1 MAQTTLAPEVR
12 GVTIPLTGCRLLLP
26 NACVSEVITY
36 GSPQQLDDAPDW
48 VLGTINWRGWRAPL
62 VSYAQRVGAAE
73 EEPTSAAKV
82 AILKAFSGVHTMP
95 YVGLLA
101 QGFPRLTTVTA
112 DDIKV
117 EPQSSTPEGAL
128 FSVVVDS
135 EKALVP
141 DLDAIED
148 VVLPLMRARI

>member
-36 GSPQQLDDAPDW
+36 GPPQLIEDAPDW

-62 VSYAQRVGAAE
+62 VSFAQRAGIAE
-73 EEPTSAAKV
+73 EEPISAAKV

-112 DDIKV
+112 DDIRV
-117 EPQSSTPEGAL
+117 ESSAPEGVL
-128 FSVVVDS
+128 YSVVVDN
-135 EKALVP
+135 ERALVP
-141 DLDAIED
+141 DLDSIED
-148 VVLPLMRARI
+148 VVLPLMRLKA